1 MNRHVLLQYDKKWE
15 SDRGFVFYDYKQ
27 PEIFP
32 NELRGT
38 FDMVVVDPP
47 FITEEVWA
55 LYATTTKLLMKD
67 GVNIDGSPK
76 GKMILTTLFEN
87 ATMLKRILNARPTVS
102 KILILQ
108 HFNESHYLSLLFPVQ
123 ENVSMSKCCSIIWQI
138 CGESLITVFSSTF
151 TGIPTQH
158 SQSCV
163 PIQPVHKL

>member
-1 MNRHVLLQYDKKWE
+1 
-15 SDRGFVFYDYKQ
+15 
-27 PEIFP
+27 
-32 NELRGT
+32 
-38 FDMVVVDPP
+38 MVVVDPP

-123 ENVSMSKCCSIIWQI
+123 ENVSMSKCCSIIRQI